1 MEILFLMRFVQSP
14 STIIQKFELLFI
26 MSVIVTMGKLT
37 PRGFRILSDNTW
49 FPYTL
54 DSYEHKMAF
63 NTEVRNNLQE
73 HMARYMEG
81 LKHSEKATRG
91 QQRSRNTK

>member
-1 MEILFLMRFVQSP
+1 
-14 STIIQKFELLFI
+14 
-26 MSVIVTMGKLT
+26 MSVIVSMGT

-81 LKHSEKATRG
+81 LKQSEKPTRG